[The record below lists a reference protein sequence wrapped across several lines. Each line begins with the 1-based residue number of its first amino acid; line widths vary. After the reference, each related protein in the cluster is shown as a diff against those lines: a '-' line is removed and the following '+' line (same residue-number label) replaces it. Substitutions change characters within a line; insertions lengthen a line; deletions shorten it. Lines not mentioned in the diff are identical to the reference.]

1 MKYGNYDAWKLATPW
16 DDEPDY
22 PEIFKADKYEYFT
35 EDEDLINK
43 FDETM
48 LKYEYHVVQEEY
60 ADRNEYLE
68 ECADNVACDLDL
80 FISEAYCLES
90 LSCKEYDDYL
100 DAVENGYKGKMKR
113 RY

>member
-22 PEIFKADKYEYFT
+22 PEVFKADKYEYFT
-35 EDEDLINK
+35 EDEDLVNK

-48 LKYEYHVVQEEY
+48 LKYEYHVLQKEY
-60 ADRNEYLE
+60 ADRKEYLE
-68 ECADNVACDLDL
+68 ECAENVADDLGLDL
-80 FISEAYCLES
+80 SEECCLIR
-90 LSCKEYDDYL
+90 LSNKDYDAYL